1 MQNEQAEQNLYET
14 AGAEPTERSERSE
27 TRSSVNRFAYM
38 SAEAPALRGE
48 LRGSADHPTAEGSIF
63 AYWLD
68 GALYLQAE
76 ILGLPPDRVFG
87 FHIHD
92 GIICGSPDSGGASG
106 AFAEAGP
113 HLSLCPE
120 GTWCGRH
127 PYHAGNLPADNL
139 GFRRIRGD
147 GSLHRQGADIRLFR
161 EADNPARHAGRFQHT
176 ALRRLRK
183 ADSLR
188 DIHRSTLT
196 DRKFLRL

>member
-14 AGAEPTERSERSE
+14 AGAEQTERSERSE

-76 ILGLPPDRVFG
+76 LLGLPPDRVFG

-127 PYHAGNLPADNL
+127 PYHAGNLPPISDYSGKPIIL
-139 GFRRIRGD
+139 HDMSDDFSTQPSGGSGKRIACGIFTEV
-147 GSLHRQGADIRLFR
+147 L
-161 EADNPARHAGRFQHT
+161 
-176 ALRRLRK
+176 
-183 ADSLR
+183 
-188 DIHRSTLT
+188 
-196 DRKFLRL
+196 

>member
-127 PYHAGNLPADNL
+127 PYHAGNLPPIISDS
-139 GFRRIRGD
+139 D
-147 GSLHRQGADIRLFR
+147 GYAAMEVYIGK
-161 EADNPARHAGRFQHT
+161 
-176 ALRRLRK
+176 ALISDYSGSR
-183 ADSLR
+183 
-188 DIHRSTLT
+188 
-196 DRKFLRL
+196 

>member
-106 AFAEAGP
+106 AFAEAGAA
-113 HLSLCPE
+113 PE
-120 GTWCGRH
+120 
-127 PYHAGNLPADNL
+127 PLP
-139 GFRRIRGD
+139 
-147 GSLHRQGADIRLFR
+147 
-161 EADNPARHAGRFQHT
+161 
-176 ALRRLRK
+176 
-183 ADSLR
+183 
-188 DIHRSTLT
+188 
-196 DRKFLRL
+196 

>member
-1 MQNEQAEQNLYET
+1 MQNKQAEQNLYET
-14 AGAEPTERSERSE
+14 AGAEQTELSERSE

-76 ILGLPPDRVFG
+76 LLGLPPDRVFG

-106 AFAEAGP
+106 AFDDAGP

-127 PYHAGNLPADNL
+127 PYHAGNLPPIFSDSDGYAAMEVYIGKALISDYSGKPIIL
-139 GFRRIRGD
+139 HDMPDDFSTQPSGGSGKRIACGIFTEV
-147 GSLHRQGADIRLFR
+147 L
-161 EADNPARHAGRFQHT
+161 
-176 ALRRLRK
+176 
-183 ADSLR
+183 
-188 DIHRSTLT
+188 
-196 DRKFLRL
+196 